1 MNDVFYTLEK
11 WNPFQ
16 KKWVSLDSVRY
27 DTLEEAQDVV
37 KNTSCDYKLRI
48 LKLALLSIIEEKP
61 HV

>member
-1 MNDVFYTLEK
+1 MNDIFYTLEK

-27 DTLEEAQDVV
+27 NTLEEAQDAV
-37 KNTSCDYKLRI
+37 KMVTGDYKLRI

-61 HV
+61 HI